1 MPTTDDTALVVGI
14 LADALAVPVSTEVPA
29 QRPQRFVMVSLTGD
43 TSDEFIHRVRYGLT
57 VWGESDADAH
67 GLAMSA
73 WHALTDAAQDHDLLS
88 AVGLDSMSRDEWTA
102 TGAARYLVQLDLIIN
117 T

>member
-1 MPTTDDTALVVGI
+1 MTDDTALVVGI
-14 LADALAVPVSTEVPA
+14 LADALDVPVSTEVPQ

-43 TSDEFIHRVRYGLT
+43 TSTQFIHSVRYGLT
-57 VWGESDADAH
+57 VWGTTDADAH

-73 WHALTDAAQDHDLLS
+73 WHALADAAQDHELLS

>member
-1 MPTTDDTALVVGI
+1 MPTTDATALVVGI

-29 QRPQRFVMVSLTGD
+29 QRPQRFVMVSLNGD

-73 WHALTDAAQDHDLLS
+73 WHALTDAAQDDDLLS

-102 TGAARYLVQLDLIIN
+102 TGSARYLVQLDLIIN